1 MDEGERLDAAGGGGK
16 TRLHVAGVQGVMSVR
31 SMYVQARCMFNRF
44 PRRAVTA
51 NGAFRAVLTI
61 DSDDNIMCEGHGQAG
76 RGAALFRAV

>member
-1 MDEGERLDAAGGGGK
+1 MDEGERLDAAGGGGE
-16 TRLHVAGVQGVMSVR
+16 TRPHVAGVQGVMSVR
-31 SMYVQARCMFNRF
+31 SMRKCIASHNRF

-61 DSDDNIMCEGHGQAG
+61 DSDDNIMCEGPGQAG